1 MVSISREDSSRG
13 ERIFKFSS
21 SNPIRLETD
30 RFFRCCKEISTPMQV
45 YIGETLYN
53 ELEIKDKNKFEVI
66 RRFVPKGI
74 NEEYTIYRFKDI
86 I

>member
-1 MVSISREDSSRG
+1 MRVH
-13 ERIFKFSS
+13 
-21 SNPIRLETD
+21 
-30 RFFRCCKEISTPMQV
+30 
-45 YIGETLYN
+45 IGETLYN
-53 ELEIKDKNKFEVI
+53 EMEIKDKNKFEVI